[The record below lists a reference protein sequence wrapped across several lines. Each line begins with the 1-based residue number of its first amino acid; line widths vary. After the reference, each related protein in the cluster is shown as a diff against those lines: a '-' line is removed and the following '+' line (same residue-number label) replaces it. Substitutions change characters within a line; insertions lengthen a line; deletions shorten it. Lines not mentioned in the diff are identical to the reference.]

1 MIGWPV
7 VVHLKTPQINLK
19 INIGNFRMAKT
30 LGFQVEKLSEQE
42 KNALDF
48 VNKNKQKIVRAL
60 SGRKSTPTIKTKQET

>member
-1 MIGWPV
+1 
-7 VVHLKTPQINLK
+7 
-19 INIGNFRMAKT
+19 MAKT